1 MTWDNTVFT
10 SVRTPAPLRSRW
22 VELRHQAQPATGRDF
37 RSGLASLR
45 PGGVDPVDEFRRV
58 ETQEVAPLDVR
69 DSALSNKTANMADV
83 HPEVSRHSVDVEQDG
98 HNHGD
103 GVHTSRSTA
112 RHLRRAR
119 HTRNLSKEPL
129 GSGHRTWIVMQ
140 VRATPAPRPTLATA
154 LTADSSTSSPT
165 PLAAQ
170 HGPHAVLSRS
180 TTTAPTQST
189 PGRHGRRS
197 AA

>member
-1 MTWDNTVFT
+1 MFT
-10 SVRTPAPLRSRW
+10 SVRTPAPSRSRW
-22 VELRHQAQPATGRDF
+22 VELRHAAPPATGRDS

-58 ETQEVAPLDVR
+58 ETQEVAPLDVG
-69 DSALSNKTANMADV
+69 DSALSNKTADMADV
-83 HPEVSRHSVDVEQDG
+83 HPEVSGHSVDVEQDG
-98 HNHGD
+98 HSHGA
-103 GVHTSRSTA
+103 GVHAPRSTA

-119 HTRNLSKEPL
+119 HTRNLSNEPL

-140 VRATPAPRPTLATA
+140 VRAGPGGPPTFATA
-154 LTADSSTSSPT
+154 LTADTSTSGPT
-165 PLAAQ
+165 PIAAQ
-170 HGPHAVLSRS
+170 PGPHVVLSRS

-189 PGRHGRRS
+189 PGRHGRQS